1 MLFLCV
7 LQLTLYLPVPDLV
20 FSETNFLK
28 RQPKEI
34 KQIKRKRKG
43 RQRKRYEK
51 LKDGKHPS
59 KHDHSPKGKQ
69 RNDDASSLE
78 SMERII
84 TECRNAPLPMS
95 ITTLSSH
102 DSISQM
108 SSTNNTNSWQIASTC
123 HDSSFTVDSHKDLE
137 NFWKNRKRN
146 L

>member
-1 MLFLCV
+1 M
-7 LQLTLYLPVPDLV
+7 
-20 FSETNFLK
+20 
-28 RQPKEI
+28 
-34 KQIKRKRKG
+34 KRKRKG
-43 RQRKRYEK
+43 RQRKGYEK
-51 LKDGKHPS
+51 LKDDNRSS
-59 KHDHSPKGKQ
+59 KQDHSPKGRQK
-69 RNDDASSLE
+69 NDDASSLQ

-95 ITTLSSH
+95 ITTLSSY

-108 SSTNNTNSWQIASTC
+108 SSATNTNSWQIASIC